1 MNGNPCIEKEVGTA
15 APTKGLGMK
24 MVKELCADLLNAV
37 EISKQIILS
46 LTSSLLKNYWIIK
59 QLMWEV

>member
-1 MNGNPCIEKEVGTA
+1 MNGIPCTEKEVGTA

-24 MVKELCADLLNAV
+24 IIKELCTDLLNAV
-37 EISKQIILS
+37 EISKQMIFS